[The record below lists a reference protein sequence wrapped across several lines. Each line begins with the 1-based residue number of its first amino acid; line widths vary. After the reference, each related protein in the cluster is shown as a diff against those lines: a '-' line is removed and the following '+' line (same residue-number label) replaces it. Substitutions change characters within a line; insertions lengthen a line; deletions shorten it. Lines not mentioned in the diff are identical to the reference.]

1 MIVTAK
7 SIDDENPELSMIAR
21 RGYGGV
27 AILWK
32 KEMDDKIS
40 VMVDGSNRIQVIQMK
55 FLAENSLEPNQEY
68 PEKETF
74 FHHNGKSS
82 GQIDYF
88 FSASKDLTQY
98 VQILDMEAENT
109 SDHVPV
115 IATIKRKL
123 IRKSNKP
130 KSVIVRTKW
139 EKCNLQKY
147 QKYQLTISDGVE
159 KILQASNKNIEED
172 ITSIE
177 KEKHALWK
185 NGVAPKDKNNPL
197 KSQLTTAKRLIRKA
211 HRQAYASQR
220 EKLSNQIMTA
230 SSSDNKLFH
239 KLLRTQRSD
248 GNRFTKTLRRDNQ
261 TAETNEDILHMW
273 TDYFYEL
280 SNPDYKQNFDNE
292 KYEISSLQNT
302 IIEKIENN
310 KMNQ

>member
-1 MIVTAK
+1 
-7 SIDDENPELSMIAR
+7 
-21 RGYGGV
+21 
-27 AILWK
+27 
-32 KEMDDKIS
+32 
-40 VMVDGSNRIQVIQMK
+40 
-55 FLAENSLEPNQEY
+55 
-68 PEKETF
+68 
-74 FHHNGKSS
+74 
-82 GQIDYF
+82 
-88 FSASKDLTQY
+88 
-98 VQILDMEAENT
+98 MEAENT

-147 QKYQLTISDGVE
+147 QLTISDGVE

-177 KEKHALWK
+177 KKHQKITKEKHALWK
-185 NGVAPKDKNNPL
+185 NGGAPKDKNNPL
-197 KSQLTTAKRLIRKA
+197 KSQLTTAKRLLRKA
-211 HRQAYASQR
+211 HRQTYASQR
-220 EKLSNQIMTA
+220 EKLANQIMTA

-261 TAETNEDILHMW
+261 MAETNEDILHMW

-280 SNPDYKQNFDNE
+280 SNPDYKQDFDYE
-292 KYEISSLQNT
+292 KYELSTLQNT
-302 IIEKIENN
+302 IIEKIEKGKAKIEPIREEEIHDAKKRLKTENPQISMESQPN
-310 KMNQ
+310 TKKNAETELLPLILHILNTVTEQLDIPQMLKEGIMTPVLKKIRTVKTRQTIEE